1 MSRSV
6 GAVFA
11 AMPSRG
17 NRMPASV
24 EQEYHVVLPPLPTG
38 SCVLNTVFL
47 HGDVKARPFRV
58 EDFRDTLAH
67 LKLLPEVV
75 ALGAFQMNHVW
86 AVTFESAEATKKMLK
101 YTEVQVKER
110 RCLVVDPHNRDV
122 RVKLHWLLHNV
133 HDEDVHAAFAPYGK
147 VNDVQKEQW
156 RVPGITDK
164 GSSMRT
170 VTLKLKPGVTRDDL
184 PHQLR
189 VAGIMALVVVPGRAP
204 LCLRCNRTGHIR
216 RECRVPRCSVCQ
228 RFGHEESQCVRTY
241 ANVAGPSRSEEVVN
255 EHLMDEVNAEES
267 ASASRPS
274 LAPLSKKDPAINST
288 KRDVGQ
294 VASEAIP
301 TSGKTTSAKDAE
313 TSNDASTSKQPSVAT
328 SEDDSSVMD
337 TTETSKAA
345 AAAKRTH
352 EESTCEEQNAST
364 QSVGEPPVKTA
375 TGRRPTFRPTPT
387 IPPDRKAAATQR
399 T

>member
-1 MSRSV
+1 ML
-6 GAVFA
+6 FCHHCL
-11 AMPSRG
+11 
-17 NRMPASV
+17 
-24 EQEYHVVLPPLPTG
+24 Q
-38 SCVLNTVFL
+38 
-47 HGDVKARPFRV
+47 
-58 EDFRDTLAH
+58 
-67 LKLLPEVV
+67 VV

-255 EHLMDEVNAEES
+255 EHLMDEVDAEES

-288 KRDVGQ
+288 KRDVDQ

-352 EESTCEEQNAST
+352 EESTGEEQNAST

>member
-17 NRMPASV
+17 NRMPETV
-24 EQEYHVVLPPLPTG
+24 EQDYHVVLPSLPTG

-67 LKLLPEVV
+67 LELLPEVV

-101 YTEVQVKER
+101 YAEVQVKER

-122 RVKLHWLLHNV
+122 RLKLHWLLHNV
-133 HDEDVHAAFAPYGK
+133 QDEDVHAAFAPYGN
-147 VNDVQKEQW
+147 VSDIQKERW
-156 RVPGITDK
+156 RVQGITDK

-170 VTLKLKPGVTRDDL
+170 VSLKLKPGLTIDDL
-184 PHQLR
+184 PHQMR
-189 VAGIMALVVVPGRAP
+189 IAGIMALVVVPGRAP
-204 LCLRCNRTGHIR
+204 LCLRCSRTGHIR
-216 RECRVPRCSVCQ
+216 RECRVPRCSVCR

-241 ANVAGPSRSEEVVN
+241 ANVAGPSKNEEIVN
-255 EHLMDEVNAEES
+255 EHLMDEVDAEEI
-267 ASASRPS
+267 ASASEPTMSPPS
-274 LAPLSKKDPAINST
+274 KNDSAVTTVKHDLEK
-288 KRDVGQ
+288 
-294 VASEAIP
+294 VASETIS
-301 TSGKTTSAKDAE
+301 TSGASTPAKDAE
-313 TSNDASTSKQPSVAT
+313 TNNDASARKKTSVTT
-328 SEDDSSVMD
+328 SQDEACAMD
-337 TTETSKAA
+337 TTESSNAA

-352 EESTCEEQNAST
+352 EESAGDDQHSSTPTAS
-364 QSVGEPPVKTA
+364 EPPVKTA
-375 TGRRPTFRPTPT
+375 TVRRPTFRPAPN
-387 IPPDRKAAATQR
+387 IPPDRKVSGTPP